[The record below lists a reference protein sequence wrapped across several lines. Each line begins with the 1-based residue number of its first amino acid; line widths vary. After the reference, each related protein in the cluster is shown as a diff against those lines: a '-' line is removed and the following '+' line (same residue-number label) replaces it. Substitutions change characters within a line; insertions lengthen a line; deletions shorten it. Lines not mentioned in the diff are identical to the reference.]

1 MTRREAIRA
10 ALFST
15 AAFAAAL
22 RVAHADTPPTAAMP
36 TPALPNLTLAPAPM
50 GPFTV
55 PPLPYA
61 FDALEPYIDAQTM
74 TIHHDKH
81 HAAYVKNLNAAVA
94 KMPGAVTIGSDPAA
108 LVHNLLLLG
117 AKMPPGLPLMDPSDP
132 TFKAIRN
139 NGGGHYNHSLFW
151 PMMRPTPKV
160 AQALAAP
167 LTSTRPTKDMA
178 SAIEKQFGS
187 YTQFQDQF
195 TKAALGQFGSG
206 WAWLSLGS
214 DGTLKVESTA
224 NQDSPWMLGRTPLL
238 GIDVWE
244 HAYYLKYQNRRPEY
258 VAAWYNTVHWD
269 FVNDRFTQA
278 KKAAKG
284 A

>member
-1 MTRREAIRA
+1 MPTDTLLTRRDALKV
-10 ALFST
+10 ALFSA
-15 AAFAAAL
+15 AAFAAAP
-22 RVAHADTPPTAAMP
+22 AAWGQTPPA
-36 TPALPNLTLAPAPM
+36 APAVT
-50 GPFTV
+50 GPFTL

-74 TIHHDKH
+74 QLHHDRH
-81 HAAYVKNLNAAVA
+81 HAAYVKNLNAVA
-94 KMPGAVTIGSDPAA
+94 AKLPPALTAAGDPAL
-108 LVHNLLLLG
+108 LVR
-117 AKMPPGLPLMDPSDP
+117 GLFLTPSFGITDPTDP
-132 TFKAIRN
+132 TFKVVRN

-151 PMMRPTPKV
+151 PLMKKGGGGK
-160 AQALAAP
+160 
-167 LTSTRPTKDMA
+167 PTKDLA
-178 SAIEKQFGS
+178 SAIDKQFGS

-206 WAWLSLGS
+206 WGWLSLAH

-258 VAAWYNTVHWD
+258 VAAWYNTLDWEN
-269 FVNDRFTQA
+269 VNERFARA
-278 KKAAKG
+278 KKQA
-284 A
+284 

>member
-15 AAFAAAL
+15 AVFAAAL
-22 RVAHADTPPTAAMP
+22 RDAHADAPPTAAMP
-36 TPALPNLTLAPAPM
+36 TPALPPVPAPA
-50 GPFTV
+50 GPFTL

-74 TIHHDKH
+74 MLHHDKH
-81 HAAYVKNLNAAVA
+81 HATYVKNLNAAVA
-94 KMPGAVTIGSDPAA
+94 KLPATVTVGSDPAA
-108 LVHNLLLLG
+108 IVHNLLADPRIG
-117 AKMPPGLPLMDPSDP
+117 ITDPSDP

-151 PMMRPTPKV
+151 QMMKKGGGGK
-160 AQALAAP
+160 
-167 LTSTRPTKDMA
+167 PTKDMA
-178 SAIEKQFGS
+178 ALIDKQFGS
-187 YTQFQDQF
+187 YSHFQDLF
-195 TKAALGQFGSG
+195 TAAALGQFGSG
-206 WAWLSLGS
+206 WAWLSLGQ
-214 DGTLKVESTA
+214 DGTLKVESTP

-244 HAYYLKYQNRRPEY
+244 HAYYLKYRNRRPEY
-258 VAAWYNTVHWD
+258 VAAWYNTVNWD

-278 KKAAKG
+278 KKSA
-284 A
+284 

>member
-1 MTRREAIRA
+1 MLTRRDAIKT

-22 RVAHADTPPTAAMP
+22 HPVWGQTPPTAPVP
-36 TPALPNLTLAPAPM
+36 T
-50 GPFTV
+50 GPFTL

-61 FDALEPYIDAQTM
+61 FDALEPYIDTQTM
-74 TIHHDKH
+74 QIHHDKH
-81 HAAYVKNLNAAVA
+81 HATYVKNLNAAVA
-94 KMPGAVTIGSDPAA
+94 KLPKATSIGSDPAA
-108 LVHNLLLLG
+108 LVHNLLADPRIG
-117 AKMPPGLPLMDPSDP
+117 ITDPSDP

-151 PMMRPTPKV
+151 PMMRPTPKL
-160 AQALAAP
+160 AQVIALP

-178 SAIEKQFGS
+178 SAIDKQFGS
-187 YTQFQDQF
+187 YTRFQELF
-195 TKAALGQFGSG
+195 TAAALGQFGSG
-206 WAWLSLGS
+206 WAWLSMGA
-214 DGTLKVESTA
+214 DGTLKVESTP

-258 VAAWYNTVHWD
+258 VAAWYNTIHWD

-278 KKAAKG
+278 KKSA
-284 A
+284 